1 MDSPVLVSTSSWPWL
16 ILLYSWSEPPTLT
29 TWLRPGKRGPD
40 YLYYWDLPLFN
51 SSVGRRRKTYWVVPE
66 ISCSFPHKDDSKESF
81 RTLTGKT
88 MWLMML
94 LLLSHLRCCLLFSL
108 SDIQMDIAV
117 PRSTGNEHALEVEEC
132 ACPQGYKGPSCQV
145 LYTHK
150 HIT

>member
-1 MDSPVLVSTSSWPWL
+1 
-16 ILLYSWSEPPTLT
+16 
-29 TWLRPGKRGPD
+29 
-40 YLYYWDLPLFN
+40 
-51 SSVGRRRKTYWVVPE
+51 
-66 ISCSFPHKDDSKESF
+66 
-81 RTLTGKT
+81 
-88 MWLMML
+88 MWLMLL

-150 HIT
+150 HTHTPHKHYSDDTRTTNTVAVPLLPLLVVKLHHFDS